1 MDYSTALRRHEE
13 RYDRQEG
20 LMNPRDSGSEA
31 VTATTTLRT
40 LHPAR

>member
-1 MDYSTALRRHEE
+1 
-13 RYDRQEG
+13 
-20 LMNPRDSGSEA
+20 MNPRDSGSEA